1 MKNYNVRI
9 ETVSGKSIVMN
20 MSNLEFEVFMQNLDE
35 RSYVDIELSN
45 VERVRIYQRG
55 ITLIDILIYK
65 EE

>member
-20 MSNLEFEVFMQNLDE
+20 MSNLEFEVFMQNLGE
-35 RSYVDIELSN
+35 HSYVDIELSN

-55 ITLIDILIYK
+55 ITLIDIFDL
-65 EE
+65 

>member
-9 ETVSGKSIVMN
+9 ETVSGKSIAMN

-55 ITLIDILIYK
+55 ITLIDIL
-65 EE
+65 EL

>member
-20 MSNLEFEVFMQNLDE
+20 MSNLEFEIFMQNLDE

-55 ITLIDILIYK
+55 ITLIDIFDL
-65 EE
+65 

>member
-1 MKNYNVRI
+1 MKSYVVRI

-20 MSNLEFEVFMQNLDE
+20 MSNLEFEAFMQNLDE

-55 ITLIDILIYK
+55 ITLIDIFDL
-65 EE
+65 

>member
-35 RSYVDIELSN
+35 QSYVDIELSN

-55 ITLIDILIYK
+55 ITLIDIFDL
-65 EE
+65 

>member
-9 ETVSGKSIVMN
+9 ETVSGNSIVTNMN
-20 MSNLEFEVFMQNLDE
+20 NLEFEVFMQNLDE

-55 ITLIDILIYK
+55 ITLIDVFDL
-65 EE
+65 

>member
-20 MSNLEFEVFMQNLDE
+20 MSDLEFEVFMQNLDE

>member
-35 RSYVDIELSN
+35 HSYVDIELSSI
-45 VERVRIYQRG
+45 ERVRIYQRG
-55 ITLIDILIYK
+55 ITLIDIFDL
-65 EE
+65 

>member
-45 VERVRIYQRG
+45 VERVRIYQCG
-55 ITLIDILIYK
+55 ITLIDIFDL
-65 EE
+65 

>member
-9 ETVSGKSIVMN
+9 ETVSGKSIVMS

-55 ITLIDILIYK
+55 ITLIDIFDL
-65 EE
+65 

>member
-55 ITLIDILIYK
+55 ITFIDIFDL
-65 EE
+65 

>member
-9 ETVSGKSIVMN
+9 EMVSGKSIVMN

-55 ITLIDILIYK
+55 ITLIDIFNL
-65 EE
+65 

>member
-20 MSNLEFEVFMQNLDE
+20 MSDLEFEVFMQNLDE
-35 RSYVDIELSN
+35 HSYIDIELSN

-55 ITLIDILIYK
+55 ITLIDIFDL
-65 EE
+65 

>member
-20 MSNLEFEVFMQNLDE
+20 MSNLEFEVFMQNLGE
-35 RSYVDIELSN
+35 CSYVDVELSN

-55 ITLIDILIYK
+55 ITLIDIFDL
-65 EE
+65 

>member
-35 RSYVDIELSN
+35 HTYVDIELSN

-55 ITLIDILIYK
+55 ITLIDIFDL
-65 EE
+65 

>member
-9 ETVSGKSIVMN
+9 EMVSGKSIAMN

-45 VERVRIYQRG
+45 AERVRIYQRG
-55 ITLIDILIYK
+55 ITLIDIFDL
-65 EE
+65 

>member
-35 RSYVDIELSN
+35 HSYVDIELSN

-55 ITLIDILIYK
+55 ITLIDIFDI
-65 EE
+65 

>member
-20 MSNLEFEVFMQNLDE
+20 MSNLEFEAFMQNLDE

-55 ITLIDILIYK
+55 ITLVDIFEL
-65 EE
+65 

>member
-9 ETVSGKSIVMN
+9 ETVSGKSIAMN

-35 RSYVDIELSN
+35 CSYVDIELSN

-55 ITLIDILIYK
+55 ITLIDIFDL
-65 EE
+65 

>member
-1 MKNYNVRI
+1 MKNYKVRI

-35 RSYVDIELSN
+35 HSYVDIELSN

-55 ITLIDILIYK
+55 ITLIDIFGL
-65 EE
+65 

>member
-20 MSNLEFEVFMQNLDE
+20 MSDLEFEVFMQNLDE

-55 ITLIDILIYK
+55 ITLIDIFDL
-65 EE
+65 

>member
-1 MKNYNVRI
+1 M
-9 ETVSGKSIVMN
+9 VSGKSIVMN

-55 ITLIDILIYK
+55 ITLIDIFSL
-65 EE
+65 

>member
-35 RSYVDIELSN
+35 HSYADIELSN

-55 ITLIDILIYK
+55 ITLIDIFDL
-65 EE
+65 

>member
-1 MKNYNVRI
+1 MKNCNVRI

-20 MSNLEFEVFMQNLDE
+20 MSNLEFEAFMQNLDE

-55 ITLIDILIYK
+55 ITLIDIFDL
-65 EE
+65 

>member
-1 MKNYNVRI
+1 MKNCNVRI

-35 RSYVDIELSN
+35 RSYVDIELSD

-55 ITLIDILIYK
+55 ITLIDIFDL
-65 EE
+65 

>member
-20 MSNLEFEVFMQNLDE
+20 MSKLEFEVFMQNLDE
-35 RSYVDIELSN
+35 HSYVDIELSN

-55 ITLIDILIYK
+55 ITLIDIFDL
-65 EE
+65 

>member
-20 MSNLEFEVFMQNLDE
+20 MSNLEFEIFMQNLNE

-45 VERVRIYQRG
+45 VECVRIYQRG
-55 ITLIDILIYK
+55 ITLIDIFDL
-65 EE
+65 

>member
-20 MSNLEFEVFMQNLDE
+20 MSNLELEAFMQNLDE

-55 ITLIDILIYK
+55 ITLVDIFEL
-65 EE
+65 

>member
-35 RSYVDIELSN
+35 YSYVDIELSN

-55 ITLIDILIYK
+55 ITLIDIFDL
-65 EE
+65 

>member
-20 MSNLEFEVFMQNLDE
+20 MSNLELEVFMQNLDE

-55 ITLIDILIYK
+55 ITLIDIFDL
-65 EE
+65 

>member
-20 MSNLEFEVFMQNLDE
+20 MSNLEFEVFMQNLNE

-55 ITLIDILIYK
+55 ITLIDIFDL
-65 EE
+65 

>member
-20 MSNLEFEVFMQNLDE
+20 MSNLEFEAFMQNLDE

-55 ITLIDILIYK
+55 ITLIDIFDL
-65 EE
+65 

>member
-1 MKNYNVRI
+1 MKNYKVRI

-35 RSYVDIELSN
+35 HSYVDIELSN

-55 ITLIDILIYK
+55 ITLIDIFDL
-65 EE
+65 

>member
-20 MSNLEFEVFMQNLDE
+20 MSDLEFEIFMQNLDE
-35 RSYVDIELSN
+35 HSYVDIELSN

-55 ITLIDILIYK
+55 ITLIDIFDL
-65 EE
+65 